1 MTIARKVDKF
11 LGDAGVNYEVIA
23 HERTESASRTA
34 QASHVGGS
42 QVAKAVILHDGE
54 RYLMGVVPSTHR
66 VELDTLGQFLNR
78 RLTLATE
85 AETARLFD
93 DCALGA
99 DPPLGTAYGLPVVV
113 DEALFDEGDIYF
125 EGGDHQSLI
134 HVSTKDFST
143 LMGDARRARF
153 SHHT

>member
-1 MTIARKVDKF
+1 MAIARKIDKA
-11 LGDAGVNYEVIA
+11 LSETGVEYEIIA

-34 QASHVGGS
+34 QASHVCGN
-42 QVAKAVILHDGE
+42 QVTKTVILHDGE
-54 RYLMGVVPSTHR
+54 RYVAGVVPSTHR

-99 DPPLGTAYGLPVVV
+99 DPPLGTPYGLPVVI
-113 DEALFDEGDIYF
+113 DESLFDEDEVYF

-134 HVSTKDFST
+134 HVSSEAFAA
-143 LMGDARRARF
+143 LMRDARRARF
-153 SHHT
+153 SHHM

>member
-1 MTIARKVDKF
+1 MAIAKKIDKT
-11 LGDAGVNYEVIA
+11 LAETGVKYEVIA
-23 HERTESASRTA
+23 HQRTESASRTA
-34 QASHVGGS
+34 QASHVSGN
-42 QVAKAVILHDGE
+42 QVTKTVVLHDGD
-54 RYLMGVVPSTHR
+54 RYVMGVVPSTHR

-99 DPPLGTAYGLPVVV
+99 DPPLGAAYDLPVVI

-125 EGGDHQSLI
+125 EGGDHQSLV
-134 HVSTKDFST
+134 HVSSEAFAA
-143 LMGDARRARF
+143 LMRDAQRARF

>member
-1 MTIARKVDKF
+1 MAIARKVDTF
-11 LGDAGVNYEVIA
+11 LTEAGVNYEIIA

-34 QASHVGGS
+34 QASHVSGS

-54 RYLMGVVPSTHR
+54 RYLMGVIPSTHR
-66 VELDTLGQFLNR
+66 VELDTLGQFLNH

-99 DPPLGTAYGLPVVV
+99 DPPLGAAYGLTVVV
-113 DEALFDEGDIYF
+113 DETLFDENDIYF
-125 EGGDHQSLI
+125 EGGDHQSLV
-134 HVSTKDFST
+134 HMSSEDFAT
-143 LMGDARRARF
+143 LMRDSTRARF
-153 SHHT
+153 SHHV

>member
-1 MTIARKVDKF
+1 MAIARKIDKA
-11 LGDAGVNYEVIA
+11 LAETGVEYEIIA

-34 QASHVGGS
+34 QASHVSGN
-42 QVAKAVILHDGE
+42 QVTKTVILHDGE
-54 RYLMGVVPSTHR
+54 RYVVGVVPSTHR
-66 VELDTLGQFLNR
+66 LELDTLGQFLNR

-99 DPPLGTAYGLPVVV
+99 DPPLGAPYGLPVVI
-113 DEALFDEGDIYF
+113 DEALFDEDEVYF
-125 EGGDHQSLI
+125 EGGDHQSLV
-134 HVSTKDFST
+134 HVSSEAFST
-143 LMGDARRARF
+143 LVRDARRARF

>member
-1 MTIARKVDKF
+1 MAIARKIDKT
-11 LGDAGVNYEVIA
+11 LTDAGVAYEVIA
-23 HERTESASRTA
+23 HQRTESASRTA
-34 QASHVGGS
+34 QASHIQGN
-42 QVAKAVILHDGE
+42 QVTKTVILHDGE

-66 VELDTLGQFLNR
+66 IELDTLGQFLNR

-99 DPPLGTAYGLPVVV
+99 DPPLGAPYDLPVVV
-113 DEALFDEGDIYF
+113 DEVLLDEDDIYF
-125 EGGDHQSLI
+125 EGGDHQSLV
-134 HVSTKDFST
+134 HVSSEAFKS
-143 LMGDARRARF
+143 LMRDATRARF

>member
-1 MTIARKVDKF
+1 MAIARKIDKA
-11 LGDAGVNYEVIA
+11 LTEAGVKYEVIA
-23 HERTESASRTA
+23 HQRTESASRTA
-34 QASHVGGS
+34 QASHIHGN
-42 QVAKAVILHDGE
+42 QVTKTVVLHDGE

-99 DPPLGTAYGLPVVV
+99 DPPLGAPYGLPVVV
-113 DEALFDEGDIYF
+113 DEVLLDEDDIYF
-125 EGGDHQSLI
+125 EGGDHQSLV
-134 HVSTKDFST
+134 HVSSEAFGA
-143 LMGDARRARF
+143 LMRDAKRARF

>member
-1 MTIARKVDKF
+1 MAIARKIDKT
-11 LGDAGVNYEVIA
+11 LAETGVEYEIIA

-34 QASHVGGS
+34 QASHVCGN
-42 QVAKAVILHDGE
+42 QVTKTVILHDGE
-54 RYLMGVVPSTHR
+54 RYVMGVVPSTHR
-66 VELDTLGQFLNR
+66 LELDTLGQFLNR

-99 DPPLGTAYGLPVVV
+99 DPPLGKPYGLPVVI
-113 DEALFDEGDIYF
+113 DEALFDEDDVYF
-125 EGGDHQSLI
+125 EGGDHQSLV
-134 HVSTKDFST
+134 HVSSEAFSA
-143 LMGDARRARF
+143 LMGNAKRARF